1 MHHHHTN
8 PPVSV
13 SAGLPAA
20 PRGGAI
26 PGAAKTGRPAAAAAA
41 AAVALLLLRWL
52 LAAAAWAASP
62 VLAFILELD
71 TQAAA
76 GEAIAIQPLA
86 SLQKQIK
93 AE

>member
-1 MHHHHTN
+1 MHHHQTN

-26 PGAAKTGRPAAAAAA
+26 PGAAKAGRPGAAAAE
-41 AAVALLLLRWL
+41 VALLLLWL

-86 SLQKQIK
+86 SLQKQTK